1 MEPDKFVVD
10 SSVFVAFY
18 HQGEHNHQTALEIL
32 ASLKD
37 KALIVHPYVIQETAT
52 VLTYK
57 LGRDAAVKFLS
68 DIEAAANVYIPFVDM
83 AGEIHGFIAEKKKIS
98 FTDSALLVLAK
109 KQKAQLLTFDRQM
122 LASFKE

>member
-18 HQGEHNHQTALEIL
+18 HQGEHNHEMALEVL
-32 ASLKD
+32 SSLKD
-37 KALIVHPYVIQETAT
+37 KALIVHPYVVQETAT
-52 VLTYK
+52 VLTY
-57 LGRDAAVKFLS
+57 
-68 DIEAAANVYIPFVDM
+68 
-83 AGEIHGFIAEKKKIS
+83 
-98 FTDSALLVLAK
+98 TDSALLTLAK